1 MVQTKLEPPQGVE
14 LSTLLTIRGRKA
26 AYAWLAETL
35 NLAITYN
42 FVRECIANG
51 DIPFTDIRGVKCFST
66 VDLFTWAAQ
75 LGSHGAE
82 RQNPSTLPEGWSA

>member
-1 MVQTKLEPPQGVE
+1 MTQTKLEPPLGVE

-26 AYAWLAETL
+26 AYVWLAETL
-35 NLAITYN
+35 NLAVTYN

-66 VDLFTWAAQ
+66 ADLFTWAAQ
-75 LGSHGAE
+75 LSGPGPE
-82 RQNPSTLPEGWSA
+82 QQNPSTLPAGWSA